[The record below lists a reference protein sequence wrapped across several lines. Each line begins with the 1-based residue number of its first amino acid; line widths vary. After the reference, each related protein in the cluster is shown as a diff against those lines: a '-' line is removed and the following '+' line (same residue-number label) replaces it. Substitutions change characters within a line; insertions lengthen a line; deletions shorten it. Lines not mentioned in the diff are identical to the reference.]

1 MRIFVNLKSVGRRRR
16 GVEPVPYELPE
27 TIVSL
32 EDLITCLVG
41 REVESFNAR
50 QPGAMLL
57 PFLSQEMI
65 EAGEEVGKVGF
76 GTLRSDK
83 KADPQKALSVALQG
97 FADGLF
103 RFLINERE
111 IKDLAEPLGLK
122 PDDVL
127 TFLRLT
133 FLAGRL
139 W

>member
-1 MRIFVNLKSVGRRRR
+1 
-16 GVEPVPYELPE
+16 
-27 TIVSL
+27 
-32 EDLITCLVG
+32 
-41 REVESFNAR
+41 
-50 QPGAMLL
+50 
-57 PFLSQEMI
+57 MI

-76 GTLRSDK
+76 GILRSDK
-83 KADPQKALSVALQG
+83 KADPQKALSAALQG

-103 RFLINERE
+103 RFLVNERE